1 MASGMICVDL
11 FSGGGGFSLGF
22 KKAGFMVYG
31 YEIDD
36 KIVTTAVQNGLNTCK
51 CNILEDDFLTYL
63 PRHVD
68 VLIGG
73 PPCQPFSQANAHAQG
88 ENDTRNGVTRFLE
101 VVKVKQPSVF
111 IMEESPRLLTKFK
124 PYFESILKR
133 AENYGYICHYKQ
145 VNMDK
150 FLVPQSRRRLILVGS
165 KRPCNL
171 LENVTEKPMNIES
184 VITINEIESVE
195 RTAAVTNQNFTNS
208 VSIILPETL
217 KRIHN
222 YETKCSGLKHTRI
235 LNTMKPSRTLTV
247 AGLRGSTQ
255 KALPNCALRFG
266 FLNNKI
272 VNKATV
278 DEGMQLEQRPL
289 SVNEMKR
296 LQTFP
301 DSYKFPD
308 RKTAEKI
315 IGNSVPPSFA
325 YIIAKRVKKYINT

>member
-1 MASGMICVDL
+1 MICVDL
-11 FSGGGGFSLGF
+11 FSGGGGFSIGF

-36 KIVTTAVQNGLNTCK
+36 KIVATAIQNGLNTCK
-51 CNILEDDFLTYL
+51 CNILKDDFLTYL
-63 PRHVD
+63 PPHVD

-73 PPCQPFSQANAHAQG
+73 PPCQPFSQANMHAQG
-88 ENDTRNGVTRFLE
+88 EDDTRNGVTRFLD
-101 VVKVKQPSVF
+101 VVKVKQPPVF
-111 IMEESPRLLTKFK
+111 IMEESPRLLTKYK
-124 PYFESILKR
+124 SYFDSILKR
-133 AENYGYICHYKQ
+133 AESYGYICHYKQ

-165 KRPCNL
+165 KCPCNF

-195 RTAAVTNQNFTNS
+195 RTATATKQNFTNS

-247 AGLRGSTQ
+247 VGLKAPTQ
-255 KALPNCALRFG
+255 KAVPNCVLRFG
-266 FLNNKI
+266 FSNNKL

-278 DEGMQLEQRPL
+278 DEGVQLEQRPL
-289 SVNEMKR
+289 SITEMKR

-301 DSYKFPD
+301 DTYHFPD

-315 IGNSVPPSFA
+315 IGNSVPPAFA
-325 YIIAKRVKKYINT
+325 YIIANRVKSYISGLV